1 MFKRVLGR
9 TGVELSVVGFGGIIC
24 MNAPAE
30 ECSHNVAKAI
40 ERGINYFDVAPSY
53 GNAEEMLGPALEPYR
68 KNIFLACK
76 TAKRTKDEAWQEL
89 KSSLAHMR
97 TNYFDLYQ
105 MHAVTTLEEV
115 DTIFSK
121 GGAME
126 TFLEARQ
133 QGLVRFL
140 GFSAHSDEAAVELM
154 NRFAF
159 DTILFP
165 WNWVTW
171 YKGHFGPDALKTAQA
186 KGLGRL
192 ALKALA
198 LRKWREGEVHEW
210 SKTWYHPAE
219 NSEQAALGLRFT
231 LSKPITA
238 AVSPGHAELLWWACD
253 AADKFTPISMAEE
266 GQLEAQAQEYD
277 TIFTTEHH

>member
-1 MFKRVLGR
+1 MFTRVLGR
-9 TGVELSVVGFGGIIC
+9 TGAELSVVGFGGIIC

-30 ECSHNVAKAI
+30 ECSRNVSMAV

-76 TAKRTKDEAWQEL
+76 TGKRTRDEAKAEL
-89 KSSLAHMR
+89 HASLARLR
-97 TNYFDLYQ
+97 TDYFDLYQ
-105 MHAVTTLEEV
+105 LHGVTTLEEV
-115 DTIFSK
+115 ETIMAP

-126 TFLEARQ
+126 VLLEARQ
-133 QGLVRFL
+133 QGIIRWL
-140 GFSAHSDEAAVELM
+140 GFSAHSDEAAVALM
-154 NRFAF
+154 NRFPF

-171 YKGHFGPDALKTAQA
+171 HKGNFGKQALATAQA

-198 LRKWREGEVHEW
+198 LRAWGKDEARTW
-210 SKTWYHPAE
+210 SKTWYHPVETAE
-219 NSEQAALGLRFT
+219 DAALGLRFT
-231 LSKPITA
+231 LSKPVTA
-238 AVSPGHAELLWWACD
+238 AVSPGHVEFLWWACD
-253 AADKFTPISMAEE
+253 AADKFTPLTAEE
-266 GQLEAQAQEYD
+266 DAALAERAQQYE
-277 TIFTTEHH
+277 TIFSTTH

>member
-24 MNAPAE
+24 MNASAE
-30 ECSHNVAKAI
+30 ECSRNVGKAI

-76 TAKRTKDEAWQEL
+76 TGKRTKDEAWAEL
-89 KSSLAHMR
+89 KASLQHLR
-97 TNYFDLYQ
+97 TDYFDVYQ
-105 MHAVTTLEEV
+105 LHGVTTLEEV

-140 GFSAHSDEAAVELM
+140 GFSAHSDEAAVALM
-154 NRFAF
+154 NRFPF

-171 YKGHFGPDALKTAQA
+171 YKGNFGRETLATAQA

-198 LRKWREGEVHEW
+198 LRKWRDDEEHQW
-210 SKTWYHPAE
+210 SKAWYHPVDTAE
-219 NSEQAALGLRFT
+219 DAALGLRFT

-238 AVSPGHAELLWWACD
+238 AVSPGHAEFLWWACD
-253 AADKFTPISMAEE
+253 AADKYTPITAAEE
-266 GQLEAQAQEYD
+266 GQLEARAQKLD
-277 TIFTTEHH
+277 TIFVTEKY

>member
-24 MNAPAE
+24 MNATAE
-30 ECSHNVAKAI
+30 ESSRDVSMAI

-53 GNAEEMLGPALEPYR
+53 GNAEVMLGPALQPYR
-68 KNIFLACK
+68 KNIFLSCK
-76 TAKRTKDEAWQEL
+76 TGQRTKEKAWEEL
-89 KSSLAHMR
+89 RASLEHLK
-97 TNYFDLYQ
+97 TDYLDLYQ
-105 MHAVTTLEEV
+105 LHGVTTLEEV
-115 DTIFSK
+115 DTIFGK

-126 TFLEARQ
+126 TLLEARQ

-140 GFSAHSDEAAVELM
+140 GFSAHSDEAAVALL
-154 NRFAF
+154 NRFPF

-171 YKGHFGPDALKTAQA
+171 YKGNFGHEALATAQA
-186 KGLGRL
+186 KGAGRL

-198 LRKWREGEVHEW
+198 LRKWGENEPHTW
-210 SKTWYHPAE
+210 SKTWYHPVDNYE
-219 NSEQAALGLRFT
+219 DAALGLRFT

-238 AVSPGHAELLWWACD
+238 AVSPSHVEFLWWACD
-253 AADKFTPISMAEE
+253 AADKFTPITEGEE
-266 GQLEAQAQEYD
+266 KQLEARAQKLD
-277 TIFTTEHH
+277 PIFVTGKQ